1 MQIRE
6 IKVQSILTKTRLP
19 IGGYAANPYVGC
31 PHACKYCYAS
41 FMKRFTNHPEPWG
54 EFLDVKFWPE
64 IKQPAKYSGQEIFL
78 SSVTDPYNPC
88 EEQYKRTRAL
98 LLQLKDSGA
107 KLTIQTKSDLIL
119 RDLDLLKNF
128 QDVRVGFSINTL
140 DENFKAVMDNAPS
153 IARRI
158 NAMQTL
164 YNSKIKTT
172 CFISPIF
179 PGITD
184 VQAIINCVKNFCN
197 LIWLED
203 LNLRGD
209 FKYKILNYIKQ
220 NYAGLAPIYDE
231 IYINKSRV
239 YWDDLDDT
247 MREFAAQ
254 NNFEYVRNQDD
265 MSRPFNA
272 PPRIVNYFY
281 HKELLTK

>member
-209 FKYKILNYIKQ
+209 FKYKILNFIRQ

>member
-172 CFISPIF
+172 CFIS
-179 PGITD
+179 
-184 VQAIINCVKNFCN
+184 
-197 LIWLED
+197 
-203 LNLRGD
+203 
-209 FKYKILNYIKQ
+209 
-220 NYAGLAPIYDE
+220 
-231 IYINKSRV
+231 
-239 YWDDLDDT
+239 
-247 MREFAAQ
+247 
-254 NNFEYVRNQDD
+254 
-265 MSRPFNA
+265 
-272 PPRIVNYFY
+272 
-281 HKELLTK
+281 

>member
-6 IKVQSILTKTRLP
+6 IKVKSILTETRLP

-64 IKQPAKYSGQEIFL
+64 IKQSAKYSGQEIFL
-78 SSVTDPYNPC
+78 SSVTDPYNLC
-88 EEQYKRTRAL
+88 EEQCKRTRAL
-98 LLQLKDSGA
+98 LTQLKDSGA

-140 DENFKAVMDNAPS
+140 DENFKAAMDNAPS

-184 VQAIINCVKNFCN
+184 VQAIISCVKNFCN

-209 FKYKILNYIKQ
+209 FKYKILNYIRQ
-220 NYAGLAPIYDE
+220 NYAGLAPLYDE

-281 HKELLTK
+281 HKEIIN